1 MTAAQLHAALGRLY
15 DVRSYAYGEDRT
27 ESRVDYIIRETIGY
41 IDNGA
46 TFAIAIEDAQACIDY
61 IIHNHRLRPCATPP
75 SQDFPYCTDIWNL
88 NRSPLPPTTN
98 TLN

>member
-15 DVRSYAYGEDRT
+15 DVRSYAHGHVQWT
-27 ESRVDYIIRETIGY
+27 RVDYIHRMSIEY
-41 IDNGA
+41 MDVGA
-46 TFAIAIEDAQACIDY
+46 TFAEAIQDVQNDINY
-61 IIHNHRLRPCATPP
+61 IIANYRLRPCATPP
-75 SQDFPYCTDIWNL
+75 SQDYPFCTDIWNL